1 MNRRTPQQRNSTRS
15 SARPEGPKTDGPLVA
30 EFIETFCRLTK
41 GDQAGQLIQLRPW
54 QREILDGLFELLPN
68 GRRKNRR
75 GLLLLPRKNAKSTL
89 AAGVALFGLFQE
101 VGAEVLICAGD
112 RQQAR
117 IVFRECSRMVDLD
130 PVLSKK
136 LRVMRDV
143 IEYPETGSVL
153 RVLSSDGS
161 RAEGTNPSMV
171 IFDELH
177 VQPDDRLWNAVNLG
191 SGARKDPL
199 VLGISTAGSKTDAHG
214 QDSLCYRLFQY
225 GTRIQ
230 AGEVQDEAFFFR
242 YFHAPEDLAWDSPE
256 AWAAANPAFGDFL
269 DPEDFAAAARS
280 IAPAEFQTKRLNR
293 WVSTITAWLPTGAWE
308 RLETGRKIERGE
320 PCVVAWDG
328 SFQLDASAAVACT
341 LDGFIEPLLLY
352 ERPLD
357 DPFWK
362 VDIGQVEQDLR
373 DLVEVR
379 GLNVLELAAD
389 PFRWSRS
396 LEALDR
402 EGPYAGKVV
411 NFAQSPVR
419 MVAACQKYAEAI
431 SQEELHWGGSPHL
444 SAALT
449 RHLANATVKIDRFGP
464 RIVKEHRGSPRKID
478 LAVAAVMAFDRARY
492 YANEAEKPI
501 KSVEFVSL

>member
-1 MNRRTPQQRNSTRS
+1 
-15 SARPEGPKTDGPLVA
+15 
-30 EFIETFCRLTK
+30 
-41 GDQAGQLIQLRPW
+41 
-54 QREILDGLFELLPN
+54 LDGLFEVRPD

-75 GLLLLPRKNAKSTL
+75 GLLLLPRKNGKSTL
-89 AAGVALFGLFQE
+89 ASGIALFGLFQE

-117 IVFRECSRMVDLD
+117 IVFRECARMVELD
-130 PVLSKK
+130 PVLSQK
-136 LRVMRDV
+136 LVVMRDV

-177 VQPDDRLWNAVNLG
+177 VQPDDRLWSAVNLG
-191 SGARKDPL
+191 SGTRRNPL
-199 VLGISTAGSKTDAHG
+199 VLAISTAGSKTDARG
-214 QDSLCYRLFQY
+214 QDSLCYRLWQY
-225 GTRIQ
+225 GMRIQ
-230 AGEVQDEAFFFR
+230 AGEVVDDAFFFR
-242 YFHAPEDLAWDSPE
+242 YFHAPESLAWDSPK
-256 AWAAANPAFGDFL
+256 AWEMANPAYGDFL
-269 DPEDFAAAARS
+269 DPEDFEAAARS
-280 IAPAEFQTKRLNR
+280 ISPVEFQTKRLNR
-293 WVSTITAWLPTGAWE
+293 WVSTTSQWLPNGAWE
-308 RLETGRKIERGE
+308 RLESDRRIQPGE

-341 LDGFIEPLLLY
+341 LDGFVEPLLLY

-357 DPFWK
+357 DPHWQ

-379 GLNVLELAAD
+379 GLNVLELSAD

-402 EGPYAGKVV
+402 EGPYAGRVV
-411 NFAQSPVR
+411 NYAQSPVR
-419 MVAACQKYAEAI
+419 MVAACQRVAEAV
-431 SQEELHWGGSPHL
+431 SQDQLHWGGVPHL

-449 RHLANATVKIDRFGP
+449 RHLTNSAVKIDRFGP

-478 LAVAAVMAFDRARY
+478 LAVAMVMAFDRARY
-492 YANEAEKPI
+492 YAGEADKPAR
-501 KSVEFVSL
+501 SVEFIAL